1 MAENFL
7 IIFGMA
13 LVTFLPRFLPLYV
26 LTRLEV
32 PRVVEVWL
40 RYVPVSVLAA
50 LIVPGVL
57 MQDRQFYFSFGNS
70 YLLASVPAFLVA
82 SLTKNMLLTITA
94 GMCVVLFLHWYM
106 PV

>member
-1 MAENFL
+1 MADDFL
-7 IIFGMA
+7 IILGMA
-13 LVTFLPRFLPLYV
+13 IVTFLPRFLPLYV

-32 PRVVEVWL
+32 PRVVVTWL
-40 RYVPVSVLAA
+40 CYVPVSVLAA
-50 LIVPGVL
+50 LVVPGVL
-57 MQDRQFYFSFGNS
+57 MQDRQFFVSAGNS

-82 SLTKNMLLTITA
+82 LLTKNMLLTITA